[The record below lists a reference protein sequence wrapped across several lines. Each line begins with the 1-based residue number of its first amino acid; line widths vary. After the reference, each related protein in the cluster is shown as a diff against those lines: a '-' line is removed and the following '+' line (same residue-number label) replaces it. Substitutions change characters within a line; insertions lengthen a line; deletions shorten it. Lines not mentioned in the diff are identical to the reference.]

1 MKKYVYLLIALVFNM
16 ACEDVIDVDLP
27 DQETRLIVDALIRVD
42 VTQAFL
48 PVEVKLSL
56 TSNFFE
62 ENVPTSAENVVIIY
76 EETVDNLVVETR
88 SSSLAETSPGS
99 GIYVP
104 NPNFTSDQRIPTT
117 VLSRDFV
124 YTLYVRHEGR
134 LYIAATKYVPTTPI
148 NSIYQGTGTLFDEDE
163 TEVVVNFTD
172 DPERNDYYLFDF
184 SFGEYLVT
192 EDDFYQGQE
201 FEFSFFYDQ
210 QFFPGTIIEISI
222 LGADQTFYNYMD
234 QLIEQSGDTQG
245 PFQTPVSTVRGNI
258 FDVTDLD
265 NIDVFDH
272 VDQPTIFPLGYFAIV
287 QEYTSSLFIEE

>member
-1 MKKYVYLLIALVFNM
+1 M
-16 ACEDVIDVDLP
+16 
-27 DQETRLIVDALIRVD
+27 
-42 VTQAFL
+42 
-48 PVEVKLSL
+48 
-56 TSNFFE
+56 
-62 ENVPTSAENVVIIY
+62 
-76 EETVDNLVVETR
+76 
-88 SSSLAETSPGS
+88 
-99 GIYVP
+99 
-104 NPNFTSDQRIPTT
+104 
-117 VLSRDFV
+117 
-124 YTLYVRHEGR
+124 RHEGR

-172 DPERNDYYLFDF
+172 DPERNVYYLFDF

-222 LGADQTFYNYMD
+222 LGTDQTFYNYMD

-245 PFQTPVSTVRGNI
+245 PFQTPVSNVRGNI

-265 NIDVFDH
+265 NIDVFDN

-287 QEYTSSLFIEE
+287 QEYKSSITIE